1 MVRRHSQQ
9 SEPTSTDSKS
19 AWVVVDADTKSP
31 SSSKLNV
38 DADPNTPTRAGTSAA
53 HATSD
58 AVDEA
63 DEEAQLAAALA
74 ASAAEDREIK
84 IARMREDR
92 QVQKAIEAS
101 KMEAV
106 AYALGTIEAG
116 NSAATPSGVGVEDQA
131 HEASDSED
139 TDSTT
144 GWTSSDDDDDEDQDH
159 RDAPLNAD
167 DQVAP
172 QTEAEIRQHTIERL
186 RVLEAAGVL
195 VKADDL
201 AADSADGPEQSQQ
214 VGASQADDSVKRTPT
229 KAGRRPPPPPGQKR
243 HKNLDELMMLS
254 RSRTAKRPAK
264 PEEPERRKPPSRPK
278 KRPSRDLPA
287 LPNDA
292 ASSDAPTPAVD
303 NTAEA
308 TEEDRMEDAYDR
320 YLKLT
325 KEVSLQPILP
335 ATAASAVAKNSMVPP
350 ASPPP
355 FATGSPARPS
365 SAAGES
371 SSRTSGFLSTIKSMS
386 HRSNWTGSSGAA
398 SRPESG
404 IGSRIVSGP
413 IAMGASTPT
422 GGLLQAALI
431 SEPQRA
437 SGESSE
443 ASESAAARSGAPS
456 WSSLVGREL
465 LSGLSDTERKRQ
477 EAIFELIATETAHVR
492 DVQIIV
498 EVFFNS
504 MQSML
509 SAKASTVI
517 FANIES
523 VLVTAVSYLSDLEAR
538 QKEDRLFVG
547 AIGDVLE
554 RHMPAMSVYLPYCVN
569 QQSASEILAAER
581 KRDTRVD
588 IHLLNL
594 RSNHPAARGLDL
606 SHFLLVPM
614 QRLTRYPLLLAQI
627 LRYTPEDHVDHA
639 RVASAK
645 QTAEDILAKTNEA
658 IRENEDTTALSKL
671 SQNLWLGEE
680 ARLDLTKP
688 FVDPAQPGVKRQRR
702 VLRDEMVAKA
712 KSGRKL
718 RLVLTTDLL
727 LVLHAQDA
735 SLYRMPIPVNEVSA
749 HEAKAKSSRHADAFN
764 VVHSMPAVGGGA
776 PQADTL
782 KLRAPAQRNAAAWI
796 KAINAAR
803 ADAPASKA

>member
-1 MVRRHSQQ
+1 MQEDSDTGSGVMVRAHSQQ

-38 DADPNTPTRAGTSAA
+38 DADLSTPTRAGPSAAQATSA
-53 HATSD
+53 

-74 ASAAEDREIK
+74 ASAAEDRETK

-106 AYALGTIEAG
+106 AYALGTIDAES
-116 NSAATPSGVGVEDQA
+116 SAASRSGVGMDGQ
-131 HEASDSED
+131 ASDSED

-144 GWTSSDDDDDEDQDH
+144 GWTSSDDDDDEDQED
-159 RDAPLNAD
+159 RRATVNAE

-201 AADSADGPEQSQQ
+201 AADAADGADQSQQ

-254 RSRTAKRPAK
+254 RSRTAKRPSK

-287 LPNDA
+287 LPTDA
-292 ASSDAPTPAVD
+292 ASSAAPTQTVD

-335 ATAASAVAKNSMVPP
+335 ATAAGAAAKNSMVPP

-422 GGLLQAALI
+422 GGLLQAASI

-504 MQSML
+504 MQTML

-538 QKEDRLFVG
+538 QKEDRLFVS

-658 IRENEDTTALSKL
+658 IEK
-671 SQNLWLGEE
+671 
-680 ARLDLTKP
+680 TKTRRRCP
-688 FVDPAQPGVKRQRR
+688 SSRRICGWAKRR
-702 VLRDEMVAKA
+702 VWI
-712 KSGRKL
+712 SPS
-718 RLVLTTDLL
+718 RLSIRLSRASSATDGCC
-727 LVLHAQDA
+727 ATRWWPRRNRAA
-735 SLYRMPIPVNEVSA
+735 SCGWCSRPTCCWCCMP
-749 HEAKAKSSRHADAFN
+749 RT
-764 VVHSMPAVGGGA
+764 PACTA
-776 PQADTL
+776 CPSPST
-782 KLRAPAQRNAAAWI
+782 R
-796 KAINAAR
+796 
-803 ADAPASKA
+803 